1 MQILMLAAGESSRF
15 WPFSERNH
23 KAFLKIGDSSI
34 LEHVIDQLEGHEIML
49 IVNPKRDISEK
60 IRKREDIKLLEQAE
74 PLGMADAILK
84 AKGLIKEYLVIT
96 MPYHINLADSI
107 DIIKEVKA
115 PAIAVKPYSE
125 GDELT
130 KGIVKIKDG
139 KIVEIR
145 EKEKFEEATHAITG
159 IYKLNSAILDE
170 IEKDKGKV
178 SFEETLN
185 RIAKKEGINYF
196 ELDAMPSLKY
206 VTDLL
211 NMRDIIYYSI
221 KNKMSNKKEPQEKQI
236 EDTVIIGKDVELGNN
251 ISIKGN
257 TFIGDNSFVGDNS
270 LIRDSIIGEN
280 VRIGF
285 GTEIVRSILMDNTHI
300 HSGFIGDSIIG
311 ENCRIGANFIT
322 GNKRIDR
329 GSIKIK
335 VKNKDYDTGMKKLGV
350 VMGDNVKTGINVSAM
365 PGTLIGNNSIIGS
378 NTEIKGKIDSNKMV
392 YSKTNLIEKDI

>member
-23 KAFLKIGDSSI
+23 KAFLKIGDKLI
-34 LEHVIDQLEGHEIML
+34 LEHVIDQLEGHEIIL
-49 IVNPKRDISEK
+49 VVNPKRDIGEK
-60 IRKREDIKLLEQAE
+60 IRKKEDIKLLDQSE

-84 AKGLIKEYLVIT
+84 AKGLIKEDIISV

-107 DIIKEVKA
+107 DVIKEVKA
-115 PAIAVKPYSE
+115 PAIAVKPYIE

-130 KGIVKIKDG
+130 RGIVKIKDG

-170 IEKDKGKV
+170 LEKDSGKI

-211 NMRDIIYYSI
+211 NIRDLIYYSI
-221 KNKMSNKKEPQEKQI
+221 KKRISNKKEHQEKQI
-236 EDTVIIGKDVELGNN
+236 EDTVIIGNNVELGNN
-251 ISIKGN
+251 VSIKGN

-280 VRIGF
+280 
-285 GTEIVRSILMDNTHI
+285 
-300 HSGFIGDSIIG
+300 
-311 ENCRIGANFIT
+311 CRIGANFIT

-329 GSIKIK
+329 GNIKIK
-335 VKNKDYDTGMKKLGV
+335 VKNKDYDTGMKRLGV
-350 VMGDNVKTGINVSAM
+350 IMGDNVKTGINVSAM
-365 PGTLIGNNSIIGS
+365 PGTLIGNHSIIGS
-378 NTEIKGKIDSNKMV
+378 NTEIKGKIDSNKML